1 MTAVPARRA
10 AGRPGPRGRPVR
22 RGRAGWRQRGAA
34 GVFVAVLAPFVIGL
48 AGLVFDGGRA
58 LEARQRALD
67 AAEQAARDAANQCD
81 VARLRS
87 DSECFVDPSKVG
99 AAVSKYMLDGVRL
112 DGAPRI
118 ENGGHTV
125 VVKTKISVDTIFL
138 GLFNV
143 HTLNLEV
150 DARLATAVTG
160 LA

>member
-1 MTAVPARRA
+1 VTAASARPAV
-10 AGRPGPRGRPVR
+10 GRCGPGAVR
-22 RGRAGWRQRGAA
+22 LRRAGWRDRGAA

-81 VARLRS
+81 VERLRS
-87 DSECFVDPSKVG
+87 ESECFVDPSKVG
-99 AAVSKYMLDGVRL
+99 AAASRYMVGGVQL
-112 DGAPRI
+112 DGAPQVVD
-118 ENGGHTV
+118 GGHTV

-143 HTLNLEV
+143 HTLTLEV
-150 DARLATAVTG
+150 DERRATAVTG